1 MVSNLTR
8 KRQMIA
14 AAEKELENSRLKI
27 PIEDIPVVHGF
38 SGNVYTRSMQMKEGQ
53 VVVGKEHVFPCL
65 NLVHGHL
72 RFINQADRNDVVE
85 VCGFGVFESPAD
97 TKRVIVA
104 MLDSIWTTVHEVG
117 EERDLEVI
125 ESRLIK

>member
-1 MVSNLTR
+1 MQISKQKRAIVS
-8 KRQMIA
+8 A
-14 AAEKELENSRLKI
+14 
-27 PIEDIPVVHGF
+27 IEDEIGKFQQVEPPVVHGF
-38 SGNVYTRSMQMKEGQ
+38 CGNIYTRSMQMRQGE
-53 VVVGKEHVFPCL
+53 VVVGKEHIFPCL

-72 RFINQADRNDVVE
+72 RFINQADQNDIVE

-117 EERDLEVI
+117 AERDIDVI